1 MRALLVV
8 NPKATATTERGRDV
22 IARALGSELKVDVVE
37 TRARGHA
44 TVLAREAAADDFDV
58 VVTLGGDGTVNEVVN
73 GLLAEGPGEDTPVL
87 AVVPG
92 GSANV
97 FARALGGSRNPVEA
111 TADVLDALR
120 AGRVREV
127 GLGQANGRWFTFCA
141 GLGFDAEVVELVERQ
156 RAAGRSASPGLY
168 VRSAVRHFFAGTD
181 RRHPVVTLDIPGE
194 EPVSRLALAIVANT
208 DPWTYLGS
216 RAVHPLPLASFDSG
230 LDVLAPRRLRTL
242 SSLRLVG
249 QMLSA
254 HRGRVGPTGRGV
266 VARHDLAG
274 FTLRAERP
282 LALQVDGD
290 LLEPSA
296 DVVFSSVP
304 RALRVAG

>member
-8 NPKATATTERGRDV
+8 NPKATATTERVRDV

-44 TVLAREAAADDFDV
+44 TELAREAAAGDVDV

-73 GLLAEGPGEDTPVL
+73 GLLDGGPREDTPTL

-111 TADVLDALR
+111 TADILDALR
-120 AGRVREV
+120 AGRLREV
-127 GLGQANGRWFTFCA
+127 GLGLAGERWFTFCA
-141 GLGFDAEVVELVERQ
+141 GLGFDAEVVEAVERQ
-156 RAAGRSASPGLY
+156 RDAGRRASPGLY
-168 VRSAVRHFFAGTD
+168 VRTAVRHFFTGTD
-181 RRHPVVTLDIPGE
+181 RRHPVVTLEVPGE

-208 DPWTYLGS
+208 DPWTYLGA
-216 RAVHPLPLASFDSG
+216 RAVHPLPQASFDSG
-230 LDVLAPRRLRTL
+230 LDVLAPRRMRTL
-242 SSLRLVG
+242 GSLRLVG
-249 QMLSA
+249 QMLSKRP
-254 HRGRVGPTGRGV
+254 RGEGPGGRGV
-266 VARHDLAG
+266 VRRHDLAA
-274 FTLRAERP
+274 FTLRAEHP

-290 LLEPSA
+290 LLEPT
-296 DVVFSSVP
+296 DELPFRSVP
-304 RALRVAG
+304 RALRVVA